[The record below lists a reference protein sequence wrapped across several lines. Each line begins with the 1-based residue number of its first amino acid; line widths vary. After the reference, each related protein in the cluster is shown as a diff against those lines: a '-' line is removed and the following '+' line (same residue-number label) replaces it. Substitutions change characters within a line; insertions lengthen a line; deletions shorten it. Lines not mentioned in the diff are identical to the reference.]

1 MTSTHTAARLWP
13 ADDVRLG
20 ELVAGLDALGTQPIP
35 YGTLPARARNAYE
48 RTYVTWSDMI
58 DVTVGDLLGH
68 RSTGVR
74 TVESIVRA
82 ARRAVA
88 QRDEPADTSQASATD
103 GVNRLLEC
111 LDGRDRKVLL
121 AREWAPAKVT
131 QECLSAELGVHPTW
145 LWRNESRIRSRFA
158 ERLGEQAHSQVRQFA
173 EDLGGR
179 LGVYVPRSNVESE
192 IRRFGVEP
200 TTEAAWLLLY
210 VAGPYR
216 ERAGW
221 FEKIPED
228 GGQRVDAAVRD
239 LYRTEPMP
247 TLRVL
252 TDVLTAAGMRRA
264 VVPAYLDAHGL
275 REIAG
280 VYVPSSAGLSDK
292 VAAVLKANVEPMT
305 ADEISAVVGENT
317 SARAVLKALHGNAAF
332 VRTSRTRWTLA
343 DREVSAYGG
352 IAQELKNRVADAGG
366 RVSVRA
372 LLDDMLDAFPDI
384 KESSIRTY
392 LATLAFVVEG
402 GTVRCRRPEDPW
414 PVIPS
419 LNTVRGA
426 SHRSDGC
433 VRITIPV
440 TTQVLRGSGLFVEP
454 PVAQAIGVA
463 PGLSRDFETAHGP
476 VPVAWDPAEPAAP
489 NMGSVRQLA
498 HAVDAELGDLLV
510 LIFDPVVGTLR
521 ADGVEGKITG

>member
-1 MTSTHTAARLWP
+1 
-13 ADDVRLG
+13 
-20 ELVAGLDALGTQPIP
+20 
-35 YGTLPARARNAYE
+35 
-48 RTYVTWSDMI
+48 MI

-82 ARRAVA
+82 ARRSVA

-216 ERAGW
+216 ERDGW

-247 TLRVL
+247 ALSVL

-305 ADEISAVVGENT
+305 ADEISTVVGENT

-366 RVSVRA
+366 RVAVRA

-402 GTVRCRRPEDPW
+402 GMVRCRRPEDPW
-414 PVIPS
+414 PIVSS
-419 LNTVRGA
+419 LNTVPGA

-433 VRITIPV
+433 VQLAIPV
-440 TTQVLRGSGLFVEP
+440 TTQVLRGSGLSIEP

-463 PGLSRDFETAHGP
+463 PGLSRDFETDHGP

-489 NMGSVRQLA
+489 NMGSARQLA

-510 LIFDPVVGTLR
+510 LIFDPVAGTLR

>member
-1 MTSTHTAARLWP
+1 
-13 ADDVRLG
+13 
-20 ELVAGLDALGTQPIP
+20 
-35 YGTLPARARNAYE
+35 
-48 RTYVTWSDMI
+48 MI

-121 AREWAPAKVT
+121 AREWAPVKVT

-158 ERLGEQAHSQVRQFA
+158 ERLGEQAHSQVRLFA

-216 ERAGW
+216 ERDGW

-247 TLRVL
+247 TLSVL

-332 VRTSRTRWTLA
+332 VRTSRTSWTLA

-366 RVSVRA
+366 RVAVRA

-402 GTVRCRRPEDPW
+402 GMVRCRRPEDPW
-414 PVIPS
+414 PIVSS
-419 LNTVRGA
+419 LNTVPGA

-433 VRITIPV
+433 VQLAIPV
-440 TTQVLRGSGLFVEP
+440 TTQVLRGSGLSIEP

-463 PGLSRDFETAHGP
+463 PGLGRDFETAHGP

-510 LIFDPVVGTLR
+510 LIFDPVAGTLR